1 LYNGTLDASNSNGSI
16 FANNVESVILGG
28 EMAFNLGEKWGV
40 SATVTHPLFGRVI
53 YKTQTFSGG
62 IFFNF

>member
-1 LYNGTLDASNSNGSI
+1 
-16 FANNVESVILGG
+16 
-28 EMAFNLGEKWGV
+28 MAFNLGKKWGV